1 MACNTGFCEPRTLA
15 DIGKPLTIQMG
26 MPLSIV
32 LNPITLDQWFSLPY
46 TECVVSFVAVLKSN
60 NKLVLIT
67 IGDLLTPNPIIASQ
81 RTDLQNT
88 LNTELDFTNI
98 RYPYSFYNGP
108 RSQSRETS
116 SPVGLLAVC
125 NPLYITPTSGPIV
138 YNQVN
143 AGIIYTPGYVA
154 YYGDPA
160 LPVYCNYPDGN
171 LYVLSWQNSYVNV
184 AAFNSNPFTEPPT
197 FASTSEINAITTT
210 TEIMVIGYEQCKYQ
224 DCGVKID
231 SVNTS
236 YTFTLPGFT
245 STFPFNNLL
254 SFTRRNP
261 ACGNP
266 VIDKDKGAPIL
277 ASIGGKWKIIGI
289 VIGFN
294 GATGYGSRIDYIA
307 DQLGI
312 EAWDGSLKGF
322 VNVSRGEDGCLRWDT
337 EPGLS
342 SVVTFTDNIKY
353 TQLGLSSSAL

>member
-1 MACNTGFCEPRTLA
+1 MACDTGFCEIRTLA
-15 DIGKPLTIQMG
+15 SIGKPKTIQMG
-26 MPLSIV
+26 MPISIV
-32 LNPITLDQWFSLPY
+32 LNPITLDQWYPLPY

-60 NKLVLIT
+60 DKLVLIT
-67 IGDLLTPNPIIASQ
+67 IGDLLNPNPIIASQ

-88 LNTELDFTNI
+88 LNTQFNATNI

-108 RSQSRETS
+108 RSQSRATNTTT
-116 SPVGLLAVC
+116 GLLAVC

-143 AGIIYTPGYVA
+143 AGIIYTPGYAA
-154 YYGDPA
+154 YYGDNT
-160 LPVYCNYPDGN
+160 LPVYCTHPFGTN
-171 LYVLSWQNSYVNV
+171 VVSWQNSYVNT
-184 AAFNSNPFTEPPT
+184 AAFINNPFTEPPT
-197 FASTSEINAITTT
+197 FASTAEINAITTT
-210 TEIMVIGYEQCKYQ
+210 TQIMVIGYEQCKYE

-236 YTFTLPGFT
+236 YTFTLSGFT

-261 ACGNP
+261 ACGDP
-266 VIDKDKGAPIL
+266 VIAKDKGAPIL

-307 DQLGI
+307 DQLEI
-312 EAWDGSLKGF
+312 EAWDGTLKGF
-322 VNVSRGEDGCLRWDT
+322 VNTSRSTNGCLKWDT
-337 EPGLS
+337 KPGLS
-342 SVVTFTDNIKY
+342 NVVSFTENIKY
-353 TQLGLSSSAL
+353 RQLGLSSSAL